1 MKNVKISQIKLK
13 EEASDQDKN
22 KKYEL
27 YSPQINASKGR
38 ISFSNNNPL
47 VDLFAPQ
54 STTNKNYSSN
64 DKVYSLSQFKKNEF
78 ISKSKQSNSIIP
90 NKTNLSV
97 NNSISN

>member
-13 EEASDQDKN
+13 EETSDHDKN
-22 KKYEL
+22 RKFEL

-38 ISFSNNNPL
+38 ISFSNNPL

-64 DKVYSLSQFKKNEF
+64 DKAYSLSQFKKHEF
-78 ISKSKQSNSIIP
+78 ISKTKQSNSIIP
-90 NKTNLSV
+90 NKTNVSV
-97 NNSISN
+97 NHLISK